1 MTKSSLRNVFLIG
14 LIFLIFALPM
24 LYWVSLEGKWE
35 LVSEIEGRKLAVFPK
50 NPFQDQKTGLKRLV
64 QGNFNE
70 AFDLF
75 FNNLTNGS
83 LQREINDAI
92 ADQFPLRINLTEFAQ
107 NVENGLIVTAYSI
120 FTDNALPA
128 STHTTILVTR
138 DRSRLFI
145 PPTNFNDTRKLN
157 IDYRIQNYI
166 EIAKNNP
173 DINFYVFSIETL
185 RYSKFNPVAKL
196 YINADNGR
204 SLAYFLE
211 NKPDTLRFNNLEISN
226 FQDHEA
232 NFFKTD
238 HHWNIHGALKAYR
251 MIYEMLSENYVDI
264 GPMLNI
270 DNIRTLEGVSFL
282 GSYARES
289 LFPIS
294 PEPFEYLDIQLPA
307 YKTFVNGKLEP
318 YGARDQYLSGNFPKE
333 KYFNY
338 YEGFYGS
345 WKKLIIYEF
354 DNASD
359 RNLLLISSSHARMNQ
374 MLIASHYKKTYVID
388 LRKQDAKAISIK
400 QLVSDYQ
407 IDDVLFIGQPEV
419 TYLSKGYAITP

>member
-1 MTKSSLRNVFLIG
+1 MKKSSLKNIFLVG
-14 LIFLIFALPM
+14 LIFLIFILPL
-24 LYWVSLEGKWE
+24 LYWGSLEGKWE

-50 NPFQDQKTGLKRLV
+50 NPFQNQKTGLKRMV
-64 QGNFNE
+64 QGSFND

-83 LQREINDAI
+83 LQNLINDAI
-92 ADQFPLRINLTEFAQ
+92 SDQFPLRINLTEFAH
-107 NVENGLIVTAYSI
+107 NIESGLIALAYSI
-120 FTDNALPA
+120 FTDDALPA

-145 PPTNFNDTRKLN
+145 PPTNFNDSRKEN
-157 IDYRIQNYI
+157 INFRIQNYI
-166 EIAKNNP
+166 ELSKINP
-173 DINFYVFSIETL
+173 EINFYVFNIETL
-185 RYSKFNPVAKL
+185 RYSKYNPVARL
-196 YINADNGR
+196 YIYADNGR

-211 NKPDTLRFNNLEISN
+211 NKPGTLRFNNLEISSYQE
-226 FQDHEA
+226 FEK
-232 NFFKTD
+232 NFFSTD
-238 HHWNIHGALKAYR
+238 HHWNIRGALKAYR
-251 MIYEMLSENYVDI
+251 MIYEMLAENYEDI
-264 GPMLNI
+264 SPMLNI
-270 DNIRTLEGVSFL
+270 DKIRILEGVSFL

-307 YKTFVNGKLEP
+307 YTTFVNEKLET
-318 YGARDQYLSGNFPKE
+318 YGARDQYLSGNFPKD

-345 WKKLIIYEF
+345 WKKLIVYEF
-354 DNASD
+354 DNTSD

-388 LRKQDAKAISIK
+388 LRKQDAKTISIK
-400 QLVSDYQ
+400 KLVSDYQ
-407 IDDVLFIGQPEV
+407 IDDVLFMGQPEV
-419 TYLSKGYAITP
+419 TYLSKGYAVSP